1 MNETIYRFE
10 KDGNFKEALIQIEQ
24 ELSRLREEYNNSP
37 SEELNKKIKSTDIN
51 RIACK
56 LKLEED
62 KNNQLFLRGRLINKL
77 QDYLKLT
84 EKEEKNY
91 IKYLIEQELIKHKEV
106 CKNIRTSKENKID
119 LKESLGLKI
128 KEIDCAIRIF
138 LSKHDVLN
146 KIKNAGIQTISG
158 SAFSIAIQTIISILS
173 GTGIGIPLLLS
184 ELPVCAYIGISNIIK
199 NMVTKTS
206 YEKYAYKQSNEYL
219 ELVEKSRKEFEE
231 DFKLIGNL
239 IKNKQTK
246 TSVSD
251 IVLINNKIIEIYD
264 KVKDNS
270 KIEELSKQVKL
281 EKHNLLLENKYIM
294 DKEIEKYINNQKV
307 ISIEEYQK
315 LNKYNIKNNVKLFES
330 ENAIKEGAKESLKKL
345 GLNSSVLIV
354 ARVIASAFIPGYQ
367 INDVYSI
374 LYSLGILTV
383 NDLIGIINYNG
394 KLVNSK
400 YKDKKINMNDVKK
413 FKDLSNNLRVEESMA
428 L

>member
-1 MNETIYRFE
+1 MNETIYKFE

-84 EKEEKNY
+84 EKEEKTY

-146 KIKNAGIQTISG
+146 KIKSAGIQTISG

-219 ELVEKSRKEFEE
+219 ELIEKSRKEFEE

-239 IKNKQTK
+239 IKQQQQQQQ
-246 TSVSD
+246 S
-251 IVLINNKIIEIYD
+251 
-264 KVKDNS
+264 
-270 KIEELSKQVKL
+270 
-281 EKHNLLLENKYIM
+281 H
-294 DKEIEKYINNQKV
+294 
-307 ISIEEYQK
+307 
-315 LNKYNIKNNVKLFES
+315 
-330 ENAIKEGAKESLKKL
+330 
-345 GLNSSVLIV
+345 
-354 ARVIASAFIPGYQ
+354 
-367 INDVYSI
+367 
-374 LYSLGILTV
+374 
-383 NDLIGIINYNG
+383 
-394 KLVNSK
+394 LV
-400 YKDKKINMNDVKK
+400 MW
-413 FKDLSNNLRVEESMA
+413 L
-428 L
+428 